1 MIFLLEYEGRGCS
14 LYKLFCEYYKA
25 TSFYVSVSTKHSKKI
40 RHKTL
45 SLKIPNVKFNFDVS
59 DCMMQVVTDTSK
71 ISMRPYN
78 SLQMSNST

>member
-1 MIFLLEYEGRGCS
+1 MPSNNILLGVVI
-14 LYKLFCEYYKA
+14 A
-25 TSFYVSVSTKHSKKI
+25 AIVT

-45 SLKIPNVKFNFDVS
+45 SLKIPYVEFDFDVS

-78 SLQMSNST
+78 SVQMSNST

>member
-1 MIFLLEYEGRGCS
+1 MIEAYDLL
-14 LYKLFCEYYKA
+14 
-25 TSFYVSVSTKHSKKI
+25 

-45 SLKIPNVKFNFDVS
+45 SLKIPNVEFDFDVS

-78 SLQMSNST
+78 SVQMSNLT